1 MTMKLSELKANIAA
15 ARAQM
20 RENGKEALMGAFRDF
35 FEANTDVEA
44 IMWHQYTPY
53 FNDGDACVF
62 RVGEFY
68 FKPTVVPEGDF
79 YYDYEDDFFSIYE
92 RGKGLSELSR
102 KVKTFAQEIEDEDIF
117 EIAFGD
123 HCKCVATIN
132 GVEVSTYRHD

>member
-20 RENGKEALMGAFRDF
+20 QENGKEALMGAFRDF

-62 RVGEFY
+62 RVGDFY
-68 FKPTVVPEGDF
+68 FKPTVVPEVEN
-79 YYDYEDDFFSIYE
+79 YYDYDEEFFSIYE
-92 RGKGLSELSR
+92 NGNGLSGLSH
-102 KVKTFAQEIEDEDIF
+102 KVKTFVTEIEDEDIF

-123 HCKCVATIN
+123 HCKCVATID
-132 GVEVSTYRHD
+132 GVEVSTYSHD